1 MKLIKEIIC
10 LELLFALTTNLVFGQ
25 VQIDSFIKIQLDF
38 DSIGQLMESQLD
50 MGLDEYETGVRER
63 GDNLKEG
70 IFRRRDRIPVTP
82 NCVEESSEK
91 ERVRCTEKFLSAFL
105 VKYIDSLEI
114 KGSTDI
120 HKLISCRVTIDYVGK
135 MTNIEVLNA
144 VDENISSEIIST
156 IDLLRKNDV
165 YWTAQNSNT
174 RIRSIFVYMTI
185 NLNKLMN
192 LKED

>member
-1 MKLIKEIIC
+1 MKLIKKIIC
-10 LELLFALTTNLVFGQ
+10 LGLLFALTTNLVFAQ
-25 VQIDSFIKIQLDF
+25 VQIDSFIKVQLGF
-38 DSIGQLMESQLD
+38 DSIGQLIESRLD
-50 MGLDEYETGVRER
+50 KGLDEYETGVRDR

-70 IFRRRDRIPVTP
+70 FFRRKDRIPVTP
-82 NCVEESSEK
+82 YCIEEPSEK
-91 ERVRCTEKFLSAFL
+91 ERIRCTEKFLSTFL

-120 HKLISCRVTIDYVGK
+120 HKLISCRVTIDNFGK

-165 YWTAQNSNT
+165 YWTPQNTNT
-174 RIRSIFVYMTI
+174 RIRTIFVYMTI
-185 NLNKLMN
+185 NLNELMN